1 MNMMQDVS
9 NYCVHFLVP
18 YDPQLGPIN
27 NVRLV
32 YHTPLKGPIKHR
44 PIHQKYGTHTARS
57 CQ

>member
-1 MNMMQDVS
+1 MDMMQDVS

-32 YHTPLKGPIKHR
+32 YHTPLKGPI
-44 PIHQKYGTHTARS
+44 
-57 CQ
+57 